1 MMKSA
6 ENRPRGDVTEPLNG
20 PTVRRILVQRQMRS
34 VFVVIADVGTKNS
47 TQVDV
52 AEDDDVIE
60 AFPADRANQPV
71 RMPILP
77 W

>member
-20 PTVRRILVQRQMRS
+20 PTVRRILVQRQMRA
-34 VFVVIADVGTKNS
+34 VFVVIADVGNKNS
-47 TQVDV
+47 TQVRFT
-52 AEDDDVIE
+52 EYDDVIQ
-60 AFPADRANQPV
+60 AFPADRANQPL

-77 W
+77 G